1 MWKPWFLVA
10 AGALLYAN
18 SLSTPFVFDDL
29 IWITM
34 TLRSLGCCDFP
45 PCRIFSA

>member
-1 MWKPWFLVA
+1 VA

-29 IWITM
+29 AWIRHDRVGA
-34 TLRSLGCCDFP
+34 L
-45 PCRIFSA
+45 